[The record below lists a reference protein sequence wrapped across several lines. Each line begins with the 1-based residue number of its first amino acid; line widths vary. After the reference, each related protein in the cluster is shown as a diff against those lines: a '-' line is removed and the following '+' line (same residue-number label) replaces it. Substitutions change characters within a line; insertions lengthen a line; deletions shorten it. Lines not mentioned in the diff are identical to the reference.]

1 MASVKV
7 IIREDK
13 KSPKTG
19 KAPLYIRLIKERK
32 IKLVSLGISIELKYW
47 MADKEKVRK
56 TCPNYTYIN
65 AYIVSEKSKA
75 EKIVLEAELGNK
87 SIDAMVLKENIQGK
101 NPMNFFE
108 FVEKHPLSKKKI
120 LLPSTRQNINSF
132 LNSLEKYNN
141 GKKLLFNQIDV
152 KFLEQY
158 ESWLLERKLKQSY
171 IADLLRKIK
180 TYFILAIK
188 KDVISSD
195 INPFYKF
202 DIVTEKPIRN
212 YLTEVQLKRI
222 KEFQF
227 SKNRSERAEI
237 IKDMFV
243 FACYG
248 GGLRFSDVLEL
259 KWKNYDNEE
268 KRLTKTTRKTRKNV
282 VFKLPN
288 TAIEVLMKYKIEK
301 LKNTDYIFPILNSNI
316 DYENDIEALHHKK
329 RQING
334 SANKYMKAVQKKL
347 NIPFNLTFHISR
359 HTFATIALKRGMPI
373 EYISNIMGHS
383 EIRTTQIYSKII
395 NKEVDKAMELMND

>member
-108 FVEKHPLSKKKI
+108 FVAQYPLSKKKV

-132 LNSLEKYNN
+132 LRSLEKYNN

-152 KFLEQY
+152 NFLEQY
-158 ESWLLERKLKQSY
+158 ESWLLEKKLRQSY

-180 TYFILAIK
+180 TYFVLAIK

-259 KWKNYDNEE
+259 KWMNFDNDE

-288 TAIEVLMKYKIEK
+288 AAIEVLMKYKTQNS
-301 LKNTDYIFPILNSNI
+301 KNTDYIFPILNSNI
-316 DYENDIEALHHKK
+316 DYENDIEALHHRK

-334 SANKYMKAVQKKL
+334 SANKYMKAIQEKL